1 MTGTPSVLVGDV
13 GGTTTKLALLDE
25 KLAAQVIRR
34 YASREHDSLNHI
46 VREFLSSRA
55 QTVTHACFAIAGPVR
70 EGSVRT
76 TNLPWVVEAA
86 DLARLIGVTDVLL
99 INDIEAV
106 GHGVGVLDES
116 AFVTVHRGAGPT
128 CGNAAVIAAGTGL
141 GEAGLYWD
149 GARHRPFAS
158 EGGHA
163 SFAPRDDLE
172 MELLQFLVAEYGHV
186 SWERVLSGPGLFN
199 VYRFLRDSGRFDE
212 PQWLAELIG
221 QEDAAA
227 SIAQCALEGGA
238 PICEHSLEL
247 FVSLYGAEAG
257 NLTLKMMAVGGVY
270 IAGGIAPKILD
281 WLKRPSFRRAFVAKG
296 RMQPLLETIPVRV
309 VVSDRVGLLGAARAV
324 LSNESLKAV
333 RPSPT
338 VTSSTTTRDAH
349 ADGKAIFGGQDGR
362 RDRDRQ

>member
-1 MTGTPSVLVGDV
+1 MTGNSRILVGDV

-25 KLAAQVIRR
+25 KLAFQEIQR
-34 YASREHDSLNHI
+34 YPSREHDSLSHI

-55 QTVTHACFAIAGPVR
+55 QTVTHACFGIAGPVR

-86 DLARLIGVTDVLL
+86 ELARVIGVRDVLL
-99 INDIEAV
+99 VNDIEAI
-106 GHGVGVLDES
+106 GHGIGALDDR
-116 AFVTVHRGAGPT
+116 AFVTLPGGNGVT
-128 CGNAAVIAAGTGL
+128 SGNAAVIAAGTGL

-172 MELLQFLVAEYGHV
+172 MELLRFLLAEYGHV

-199 VYRFLRDSGRFDE
+199 VYRFLRDTGRFEE
-212 PQWLAELIG
+212 PEWLAESIREG
-221 QEDAAA
+221 DPAA
-227 SIAQCALEGGA
+227 SIGRCALEGTA
-238 PICEHSLEL
+238 PICEQSLEL

-257 NLTLKMMAVGGVY
+257 NLALTMMAVGGVY

-296 RMQPLLETIPVRV
+296 RMRSLLETIPVRV

-324 LSNESLKAV
+324 SSNESFKGE
-333 RPSPT
+333 R
-338 VTSSTTTRDAH
+338 H
-349 ADGKAIFGGQDGR
+349 HR
-362 RDRDRQ
+362 R